1 MLLNDF
7 RNYCNADNII
17 LMIVG
22 VCIGVTITLLAT
34 FALHELYANVTIGN
48 TTYEVVVNN
57 FLGYEELMIVRRV
70 SE

>member
-1 MLLNDF
+1 MWM
-7 RNYCNADNII
+7 NADNII

-34 FALHELYANVTIGN
+34 FVYERYANVTIGN
-48 TTYEVVVNN
+48 TTYEVIVEE
-57 FLGYEELMIVRRV
+57 FLGYDELMIVRRV

>member
-1 MLLNDF
+1 MLLATIDSQKV
-7 RNYCNADNII
+7 DNII

-22 VCIGVTITLLAT
+22 VCIGVTITLLST
-34 FALHELYANVTIGN
+34 FVYERYANVTIGN